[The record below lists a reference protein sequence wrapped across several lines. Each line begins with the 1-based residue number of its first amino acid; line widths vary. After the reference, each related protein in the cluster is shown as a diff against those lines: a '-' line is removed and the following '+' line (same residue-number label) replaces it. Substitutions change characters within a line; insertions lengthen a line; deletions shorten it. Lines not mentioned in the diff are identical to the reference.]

1 MDARIPPAPFDVRQV
16 TPRQAALTTV
26 TIMATAAVFALLWRF
41 QGVVF
46 TLIVA
51 IMLHFAVKPVVE
63 RLRKRGV
70 RTDISLLLVYGLVFA
85 ILGGFL
91 ALILPFLAEQ
101 LGAIAA
107 RVPEYYD
114 DFRLAMLNSEAG
126 ALSSLAMSLP
136 ADFSRL
142 PLFNTPAP
150 ANGDGAAAPAPDV
163 LTPVINGIV
172 IFIAIFFMAF
182 YWTLDGERI
191 IFGALLRLPEERRE
205 GIRELIAEMEAKV
218 GAFYR
223 GQIVLCLFV
232 GALSTL
238 AYLLIGLPYAFILG
252 LLALIFEAVPMIG
265 PLLGA
270 IPAIVIAL
278 AVSPEKAVLVIIA
291 TVIIQQVENN
301 ILVPRVMDKAVGV
314 NPIVSI
320 IAIAAFS
327 VVFGLVGA
335 LLAIPLAAIIQ
346 IIINRLLFQAPPAA
360 AEAAVAPTSDLA
372 GDLQQTGGRD
382 KISVL
387 RMEARELAEDV
398 RKQLR
403 DAESAKDVRD
413 EHIEDLIEA
422 VALDL
427 DALLAQGDQPAQAN
441 NGAIA
446 ATAQPELAR

>member
-1 MDARIPPAPFDVRQV
+1 
-16 TPRQAALTTV
+16 
-26 TIMATAAVFALLWRF
+26 MATAAVFALLWRF

-46 TLIVA
+46 SLIVA
-51 IMLHFAVKPVVE
+51 IMLHIAVKPVVE
-63 RLRKRGV
+63 RLRKRGM
-70 RTDISLLLVYGLVFA
+70 RTDLSLLLVYGVVFA

-107 RVPEYYD
+107 RLPAYYD
-114 DFRLAMLNSEAG
+114 DFRLAMLNSESD
-126 ALSSLAMSLP
+126 ALSSIAMSLP
-136 ADFSRL
+136 ADVSRL
-142 PLFNTPAP
+142 PLFN
-150 ANGDGAAAPAPDV
+150 APAPTAAADTSATPLLDA
-163 LTPVINGIV
+163 LTPLVNGVV
-172 IFIAIFFMAF
+172 IFVAIFFMAF

-191 IFGALLRLPEERRE
+191 IFGALLRLPEEKRE
-205 GIRELIAEMEAKV
+205 SVRELIAEMEAKV

-238 AYLLIGLPYAFILG
+238 AYVLIGLPYAFVLG

-278 AVSPEKAVLVIIA
+278 AVSPEKAVLVILA
-291 TVIIQQVENN
+291 TVVIQQVENN

-314 NPIVSI
+314 NPVVSI

-327 VVFGLVGA
+327 VVFGLAGA

-360 AEAAVAPTSDLA
+360 AEAAVASTSDLT

-422 VALDL
+422 VAVDL
-427 DALLAQGDQPAQAN
+427 DALLAQQDMPAQAN
-441 NGAIA
+441 TGNA
-446 ATAQPELAR
+446 APTAQPELAR

>member
-1 MDARIPPAPFDVRQV
+1 MDARVQPAPFDVNQI
-16 TPRQAALTTV
+16 TPRQAALATL
-26 TIMATAAVFALLWRF
+26 TIMATAAAFALLWRF

-46 TLIVA
+46 SLIVA
-51 IMLHFAVKPVVE
+51 IMLHIAAKPLVE
-63 RLRKRGV
+63 RLCKRGM
-70 RTDISLLLVYGLVFA
+70 RTDLSLLLVYGVVFA

-91 ALILPFLAEQ
+91 ALILPFLVEQ

-107 RVPEYYD
+107 RLPAYYD
-114 DFRLAMLNSEAG
+114 DFRLAMLNSEA
-126 ALSSLAMSLP
+126 LSSIAMSLP
-136 ADFSRL
+136 ADFSHL
-142 PLFNTPAP
+142 PLFNTPPPTTNPSATSLLDALAP
-150 ANGDGAAAPAPDV
+150 IV
-163 LTPVINGIV
+163 NGII
-172 IFIAIFFMAF
+172 IFVAIFFMAF

-191 IFGALLRLPEERRE
+191 VFGALLRLPEERRE
-205 GIRELIAEMEAKV
+205 GVRELIAEMEAKV

-238 AYLLIGLPYAFILG
+238 AYVLIGLPYAFVLG

-278 AVSPEKAVLVIIA
+278 AVSPERAVFVIIA
-291 TVIIQQVENN
+291 TIVIQQVENN
-301 ILVPRVMDKAVGV
+301 ILVPRMMDKAVGV

-360 AEAAVAPTSDLA
+360 VEAAVAPTSDPS

-422 VALDL
+422 VAVDL
-427 DALLAQGDQPAQAN
+427 DALLAQQDEPTQAN
-441 NGAIA
+441 NGNTVT
-446 ATAQPELAR
+446 TAQPELAR

>member
-1 MDARIPPAPFDVRQV
+1 MV
-16 TPRQAALTTV
+16 
-26 TIMATAAVFALLWRF
+26 TAAAFALLWRF

-51 IMLHFAVKPVVE
+51 IMLHVAVKPVVE

-101 LGAIAA
+101 LGAIAT

-142 PLFNTPAP
+142 PLFNTPVP

-205 GIRELIAEMEAKV
+205 GIRELITEMEAKV

-327 VVFGLVGA
+327 VVFGLAGA

-360 AEAAVAPTSDLA
+360 AEAAVAITSDLA
-372 GDLQQTGGRD
+372 GDLQQTAGRD

-403 DAESAKDVRD
+403 DAESARDLRD

-427 DALLAQGDQPAQAN
+427 DALLAQRDQPAEAN
-441 NGAIA
+441 NGNCATTA
-446 ATAQPELAR
+446 QTAQPELAR